1 MEKKN
6 SKRKMAKFVIA
17 GKADCPFFAKAEML
31 ADELQSVLQN
41 FQVHK
46 IAISPENWPEWLK
59 QTCKEHG
66 WKHTSSPLIWREL
79 VDRGGK
85 GLYLGGCDAFMELA
99 EAYYGIRSTKMSEEL
114 QAISKENLATKRV
127 LDEEKVEAEKAI
139 MPLRITITAAA
150 SPVNYIVLNS
160 LLKGEIFGY
169 DQDLSVTLLDTP
181 ENQETLS
188 GVVMEVTDCAWDL
201 LREISQTSDITQA
214 FKNADLVLVL
224 DADCSTEDVDILVQ
238 NVSIYKQY
246 AEMIE
251 ADANKN
257 ARILVSGKTANLI
270 ASVMSAFAP
279 SAPKNNIYALSR
291 LQENRAKAVLAR
303 KLKVNSCGIT
313 DLIVWG
319 CPGNDGLFD
328 ISMSQVK
335 GYDGAIWAPH
345 IETFSRSVV
354 EMIYDHKWLATE
366 FLEEVNQHEKSLKEK
381 HKFSPSLS
389 AGMAILDFLQEWW
402 QGSSNQISSLGVT
415 SKGWYGVPDGL
426 VFSFPV
432 KYQDDEWQV
441 LDALDISDDVSYRIK
456 QIGESLK
463 TKTDLVIKQILAKE
477 KNDIKIN

>member
-1 MEKKN
+1 
-6 SKRKMAKFVIA
+6 MAKYVIA

-31 ADELQSVLQN
+31 ADELQKVLIN
-41 FQVHK
+41 FKVHK
-46 IAISPENWPEWLK
+46 IAVSPENWPGWLK
-59 QTCKEHG
+59 QTCEEHQ
-66 WKHTSSPLIWREL
+66 WKHTTSPLIWREI

-85 GLYLGGCDAFMELA
+85 GLYLGGCDDFMEMA

-114 QAISKENLATKRV
+114 GAISKENIATKRV
-127 LDEEKVEAEKAI
+127 LDEEEIEALKAI
-139 MPLRITITAAA
+139 NPLRITITAAA

-160 LLKGEIFGY
+160 LLSGEIFGFE
-169 DQDLSVTLLDTP
+169 QDLSLTLLDTP
-181 ENQETLS
+181 EHQEALS
-188 GVVMEVTDCAWDL
+188 GVVMEVIDCAWNL
-201 LREISQTSDITQA
+201 LRDISQTSDTTQA
-214 FKNADLVLVL
+214 FKNADLVLVP

-238 NVSIYKQY
+238 NAIVYKQY
-246 AEMIE
+246 GELIE
-251 ADANKN
+251 ADAKKN
-257 ARILVSGKTANLI
+257 ARILVCGKTANLL
-270 ASVMSAFAP
+270 ASVISAFAP
-279 SAPKNNIYALSR
+279 SIPKNNIYALSR

-354 EMIYDHKWLATE
+354 EMIYDHKWVATE
-366 FLEEVNQHEKSLKEK
+366 FLEEVNKHEESLKEE

-389 AGMAILDFLQEWW
+389 AGVAILDFLKEWW
-402 QGSSNQISSLGVT
+402 QGLANQMTSLGVI
-415 SKGWYGVPDGL
+415 SKGWYGVPEGL

-432 KYQDDEWQV
+432 KFQDDEWHV
-441 LDALDISDDVSYRIK
+441 MDDLDISDDVSYRIK

-463 TKTDLVIKQILAKE
+463 NKTDMVMQILTKS
-477 KNDIKIN
+477 

>member
-1 MEKKN
+1 
-6 SKRKMAKFVIA
+6 MAKFVIA

-31 ADELQSVLQN
+31 GDELQSVLHN
-41 FQVHK
+41 FKVHK
-46 IAISPENWPEWLK
+46 IAVSPENWQEWLK
-59 QTCKEHG
+59 QTCEEHQ

-85 GLYLGGCDAFMELA
+85 GLYLGGCDDFMEMA

-114 QAISKENLATKRV
+114 ETISKENLAMKRV
-127 LDEEKVEAEKAI
+127 LEEEQVEAQKVI
-139 MPLRITITAAA
+139 KPLRITITAAA

-160 LLKGEIFGY
+160 LLNGEIFGY
-169 DQDLSVTLLDTP
+169 DQDLSVTLLDTQD
-181 ENQETLS
+181 NQDALS
-188 GVVMEVTDCAWDL
+188 GVVMEVIDCAWDL
-201 LREISQTSDITQA
+201 LRDISQTSETTQA

-224 DADCSTEDVDILVQ
+224 DADCSTEDVDTLVQ
-238 NVSIYKQY
+238 NVSIFRQY
-246 AEMIE
+246 AEIIE
-251 ADANKN
+251 TDAKKN

-279 SAPKNNIYALSR
+279 SIPKNNIYALSR

-354 EMIYDHKWLATE
+354 EMIYDCKWVATE
-366 FLEEVNQHEKSLKEK
+366 FIEEVDKREMSLKEK
-381 HKFSPSLS
+381 HIFSPGLS
-389 AGMAILDFLQEWW
+389 AGMAILDFLKEWW
-402 QGSSNQISSLGVT
+402 QGSPNQISSLGVI
-415 SKGWYGVPDGL
+415 SKGWYGVPEGL

-432 KYQDDEWQV
+432 KYQDGEWQV

-463 TKTDLVIKQILAKE
+463 TKTDLVMQILSK
-477 KNDIKIN
+477 

>member
-1 MEKKN
+1 
-6 SKRKMAKFVIA
+6 MAKFVIA

-31 ADELQSVLQN
+31 GDELQSVLHN
-41 FQVHK
+41 FKVHK
-46 IAISPENWPEWLK
+46 IAVSPENWQEWLK
-59 QTCKEHG
+59 QTCEEHQ

-85 GLYLGGCDAFMELA
+85 GLYLGGCDDFMEMA

-114 QAISKENLATKRV
+114 ETISKENLAMKRV
-127 LDEEKVEAEKAI
+127 LEEEQVEAQKVI
-139 MPLRITITAAA
+139 KPLRITITAAA

-160 LLKGEIFGY
+160 LLNGEIFGY
-169 DQDLSVTLLDTP
+169 DQDLSVTLLDTQ
-181 ENQETLS
+181 ENQDALS
-188 GVVMEVTDCAWDL
+188 GVVMEVIDCAWDL
-201 LREISQTSDITQA
+201 LRDISQTSETTQA

-224 DADCSTEDVDILVQ
+224 DADCSTEDVDTLVQ
-238 NVSIYKQY
+238 NVSIFRQY
-246 AEMIE
+246 AEIIE
-251 ADANKN
+251 TDAKKN

-279 SAPKNNIYALSR
+279 SIPKNNIYALSR

-354 EMIYDHKWLATE
+354 EMIYDCKWVATE
-366 FLEEVNQHEKSLKEK
+366 FIEEVDKHEMSLKEK
-381 HKFSPSLS
+381 HIFSPGLS
-389 AGMAILDFLQEWW
+389 AGMAILDFLKEWW
-402 QGSSNQISSLGVT
+402 QGSPNQISSLGVI
-415 SKGWYGVPDGL
+415 SKGWYGVPEGL

-432 KYQDDEWQV
+432 KYQDGEWQV

-463 TKTDLVIKQILAKE
+463 TKTDLVMQILSK
-477 KNDIKIN
+477 

>member
-1 MEKKN
+1 
-6 SKRKMAKFVIA
+6 MAKFVIA

-31 ADELQSVLQN
+31 GDELQSVLHN
-41 FQVHK
+41 FKVHK
-46 IAISPENWPEWLK
+46 IAVSPENWQEWLK
-59 QTCKEHG
+59 QTCEEHQ

-85 GLYLGGCDAFMELA
+85 GLYLGGCDDFMEMA

-114 QAISKENLATKRV
+114 ETISKENLAMKRV
-127 LDEEKVEAEKAI
+127 LEEEQVEAQKVI
-139 MPLRITITAAA
+139 KPLRITITAAA

-160 LLKGEIFGY
+160 LLNGEIFGY
-169 DQDLSVTLLDTP
+169 DQDLSVTLLDTQ
-181 ENQETLS
+181 ENQDALS
-188 GVVMEVTDCAWDL
+188 GVVMEVIDCAWDL
-201 LREISQTSDITQA
+201 LRDISQTSETTQA

-224 DADCSTEDVDILVQ
+224 DADCSTEDVDTLVQ
-238 NVSIYKQY
+238 NVSIYRQY
-246 AEMIE
+246 AEIIE
-251 ADANKN
+251 TDAKKN

-279 SAPKNNIYALSR
+279 SIPKNNIYALSR

-354 EMIYDHKWLATE
+354 EMIYDRKWVATE
-366 FLEEVNQHEKSLKEK
+366 FIEEVDKHEMSLKKK
-381 HKFSPSLS
+381 HTFSPGLS
-389 AGMAILDFLQEWW
+389 AGMAILDFLKEWW
-402 QGSSNQISSLGVT
+402 QGSSNQISSLGVI
-415 SKGWYGVPDGL
+415 SKGWYGVPEGL

-432 KYQDDEWQV
+432 KYQDGEWQV

-463 TKTDLVIKQILAKE
+463 TKTDLVMQILSK
-477 KNDIKIN
+477 

>member
-1 MEKKN
+1 
-6 SKRKMAKFVIA
+6 MAKYVIA

-31 ADELQSVLQN
+31 ADELQKVLIN
-41 FQVHK
+41 FKVHK
-46 IAISPENWPEWLK
+46 IAVSPENWPGWLK
-59 QTCKEHG
+59 QTCEEHQ
-66 WKHTSSPLIWREL
+66 WKHTTSPLIWREI

-85 GLYLGGCDAFMELA
+85 GLYLGGCDDFMEMA

-114 QAISKENLATKRV
+114 GAISKENIAMKRV
-127 LDEEKVEAEKAI
+127 LDEEEMQALKAI
-139 MPLRITITAAA
+139 NPLRITITAAA

-160 LLKGEIFGY
+160 LLSGEIFGFE
-169 DQDLSVTLLDTP
+169 QDLSLTLLDTP
-181 ENQETLS
+181 EHQEALS
-188 GVVMEVTDCAWDL
+188 GVVMEVIDCAWNL
-201 LREISQTSDITQA
+201 LRDISQTSDTTQA

-238 NVSIYKQY
+238 NAIVYKQY
-246 AEMIE
+246 GELIE
-251 ADANKN
+251 ADAKKN
-257 ARILVSGKTANLI
+257 ARILVCGKTANLL
-270 ASVMSAFAP
+270 ASVISAFAP
-279 SAPKNNIYALSR
+279 SIPKNNIYALSR

-354 EMIYDHKWLATE
+354 EMIYDHKWVATE
-366 FLEEVNQHEKSLKEK
+366 FLDEVNKHEESLKEE

-389 AGMAILDFLQEWW
+389 AGVAILDFLKEWW
-402 QGSSNQISSLGVT
+402 QGSANQMTSLGVI
-415 SKGWYGVPDGL
+415 SKGWYGVPEGL

-432 KYQDDEWQV
+432 KFQDGEWQV
-441 LDALDISDDVSYRIK
+441 MDGLDISDDVSYRIK

-463 TKTDLVIKQILAKE
+463 NKTDMVMQILTKS
-477 KNDIKIN
+477 

>member
-1 MEKKN
+1 
-6 SKRKMAKFVIA
+6 MAKYVIA

-31 ADELQSVLQN
+31 ADELQKVLIN
-41 FQVHK
+41 FKVHK
-46 IAISPENWPEWLK
+46 IAVSPENWPGWLK
-59 QTCKEHG
+59 QTCEEHQ
-66 WKHTSSPLIWREL
+66 WKHTTSPLIWREI

-85 GLYLGGCDAFMELA
+85 GLYLGGCDDFMEMA

-114 QAISKENLATKRV
+114 GAISKENIAMKRV
-127 LDEEKVEAEKAI
+127 LDEKEMQALKAI
-139 MPLRITITAAA
+139 NPLRVTITAAA

-160 LLKGEIFGY
+160 LLSGEIFGFE
-169 DQDLSVTLLDTP
+169 QDLSLTLLDTP
-181 ENQETLS
+181 EHQEALS
-188 GVVMEVTDCAWDL
+188 GVVMEVIDCAWNL
-201 LREISQTSDITQA
+201 LRDISQTSDTTQA

-238 NVSIYKQY
+238 NAIVYKQY
-246 AEMIE
+246 GELIE
-251 ADANKN
+251 ADAKKN
-257 ARILVSGKTANLI
+257 ARILVCGKTANLL
-270 ASVMSAFAP
+270 ASVISAFAP
-279 SAPKNNIYALSR
+279 SIPKNNIYALSR

-354 EMIYDHKWLATE
+354 EMIYDHKWVATE
-366 FLEEVNQHEKSLKEK
+366 FLDEVNKHEESLKEE

-389 AGMAILDFLQEWW
+389 AGVAILDFLKEWW
-402 QGSSNQISSLGVT
+402 QGSANQMTSLGVI
-415 SKGWYGVPDGL
+415 SKGWYGVPEGL

-432 KYQDDEWQV
+432 KFQDGEWQV
-441 LDALDISDDVSYRIK
+441 MDGLDISDDVSYRIK

-463 TKTDLVIKQILAKE
+463 NKTDMVMQILTKS
-477 KNDIKIN
+477 